1 MRMFVITEILHNA
14 LLLARRKQQVT
25 ELCFRTW
32 ALVKSAWAVRTEE
45 PWEDV
50 RYNVNRLF
58 RVVQLLVFFA
68 K

>member
-14 LLLARRKQQVT
+14 LLVARRKQQVT
-25 ELCFRTW
+25 ELCLRTC

-45 PWEDV
+45 PWEAV